1 MTAGEKRVLFKGM
14 APNWSAVFQWMTVH
28 PYVHGQY
35 KLDLVGYKK
44 KKDKVGRGF
53 VDLRGVKG
61 WNSSEYAQST
71 LYACMKFSRN

>member
-1 MTAGEKRVLFKGM
+1 LVSCVLTDDRSSIC
-14 APNWSAVFQWMTVH
+14 AWAVQTGLGWL
-28 PYVHGQY
+28 Q
-35 KLDLVGYKK
+35 KK
-44 KKDKVGRGF
+44 KKRHKVGRGF